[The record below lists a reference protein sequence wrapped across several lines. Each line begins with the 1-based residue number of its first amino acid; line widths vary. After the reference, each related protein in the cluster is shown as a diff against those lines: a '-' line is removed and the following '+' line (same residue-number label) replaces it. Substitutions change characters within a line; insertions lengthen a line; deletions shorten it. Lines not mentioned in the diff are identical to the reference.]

1 MSREGKQTMSDFT
14 TTGLRRL
21 IRAEVASALPPG
33 LPLFDDSDAV
43 RGPALEKGYL
53 RLALTLDEEADG
65 LGAGSPRSGRLS
77 LSVAVPSGRGSAA
90 TDAIIDS
97 LNTGLSYG
105 GGGGVRFGGLALTP
119 GRQIGQL
126 WVSDAE
132 IGFAAWP
139 AGDGPKTDGPTTEGP
154 A

>member
-1 MSREGKQTMSDFT
+1 MTGIT
-14 TTGLRRL
+14 TTTLRRL
-21 IRAEVASALPPG
+21 LRAQVEAALPPG

-53 RLALTLDEEADG
+53 RLALALEEESDG
-65 LGAGSPRSGRLS
+65 LGAAAPRNGRLS
-77 LSVAVPSGRGSAA
+77 VTIAVPSGRGSAA

-97 LNTGLSYG
+97 LNGGLSYG
-105 GGGGVRFGGLALTP
+105 GDDGLRFGGLALTP

-126 WVSDAE
+126 WVTDAE
-132 IGFAAWP
+132 IGFAVWP
-139 AGDGPKTDGPTTEGP
+139 APEAP

>member
-1 MSREGKQTMSDFT
+1 MTRIT
-14 TTGLRRL
+14 TTTLRRSL
-21 IRAEVASALPPG
+21 RAQVEAVLPPG

-53 RLALTLDEEADG
+53 RLALTLEEESDG
-65 LGAGSPRSGRLS
+65 LGATVPRSGRLF
-77 LSVAVPSGRGSAA
+77 LTVAVPSGQGSAA

-97 LNTGLSYG
+97 LNGGLSYG
-105 GGGGVRFGGLALTP
+105 GDSGIRFGGLALTP

-126 WVSDAE
+126 WVTDAE

-139 AGDGPKTDGPTTEGP
+139 APDRPPPDRP
-154 A
+154 APDRPVPGGAA